1 MSKSLLLIFISAFLY
16 IQAFAQDSLKNV
28 SFFTEL
34 TGSELD
40 KIASDTSIIKNL
52 KQLKASLRIAIIDMS
67 PERVSALTK
76 LQNAQIP
83 IHAWLM
89 LSKEDG
95 FWANNENYK
104 TFQKRYSVFAD
115 WSAKEGIKWKSVGL
129 TILPQRSDASFL
141 LESQKSLSGKWDFSK
156 IMIARLL
163 DWDGEFDEAKAAY
176 EDLVRTIKSDGYA
189 VEVYQSTM
197 QMDEVLAETSSFQK
211 MAGIINVKGDEQ
223 FTIIHRRLTGDYP
236 NILAFIDAYGKSSD
250 GIVLGHTASQR
261 PLNFRENDVI
271 LNWQELSRSL
281 TYAQQERITIHI
293 STLEGCIEQGILPKM
308 RDLVITKS
316 NVDITEEKKIVDA
329 RRTHTVWL
337 FQVLSY
343 PYLLIAAAIIFG
355 ILIITLLIKI
365 ILWIFR

>member
-1 MSKSLLLIFISAFLY
+1 MFKSLLLIYISAFLTF
-16 IQAFAQDSLKNV
+16 QAFAQDSLKNV

-40 KIASDTSIIKNL
+40 KVASDTSIIKNL
-52 KQLKASLRIAIIDMS
+52 KQLNASLRVALIDMS
-67 PERVSALTK
+67 PERVSALLK

-89 LSKEDG
+89 LTKEDG
-95 FWANNENYK
+95 YWANNENYK
-104 TFQKRYSVFAD
+104 AFQKRYSVFAD

-129 TILPQRSDASFL
+129 TMLPQRSDGNFL
-141 LESQKSLSGKWDFSK
+141 IESQKSLNGKWDFSK

-176 EDLVRTIKSDGYA
+176 EDIVRTIKSDGYA
-189 VEVYQSTM
+189 VEIYQLPM
-197 QMDEVLAETSSFQK
+197 QMDEALAETTAFQK
-211 MAGIINVKGDEQ
+211 MAGIINLKGDEQ

-236 NILAFIDAYGKSSD
+236 KILAFIDAYGKSSD
-250 GIVLGHTASQR
+250 GVVLGHTSSQR
-261 PLNFRENDVI
+261 PLNFRENDVV
-271 LNWQELSRSL
+271 LNWQELSRCL
-281 TYAQQERITIHI
+281 LYAQKERITIHI

-316 NVDITEEKKIVDA
+316 NVEIAEEKKVVDA
-329 RRTHTVWL
+329 GRTHTVWL

-343 PYLLIAAAIIFG
+343 PYLLLIAALIFG
-355 ILIITLLIKI
+355 VLIITLFVKV